1 MASILRFDNWQ
12 NSDGTSIATTDAS
25 GNISFAGAG
34 AGKILQVVNDYRSG
48 LSTTSTSLV
57 ATNASL
63 TITPSAA
70 TSKVLVIA
78 SVYQVRNNTANA
90 DVYFAIDRDGT
101 TIGGGD
107 QTRFTSAVS
116 NARTSVTFYNLD
128 SPASTS
134 ALTYTLQW
142 RVSTGTGTIENAH
155 SIMAIEVGA

>member
-1 MASILRFDNWQ
+1 
-12 NSDGTSIATTDAS
+12 
-25 GNISFAGAG
+25 
-34 AGKILQVVNDYRSG
+34 
-48 LSTTSTSLV
+48 
-57 ATNASL
+57 
-63 TITPSAA
+63 
-70 TSKVLVIA
+70 
-78 SVYQVRNNTANA
+78 VRNNTANA